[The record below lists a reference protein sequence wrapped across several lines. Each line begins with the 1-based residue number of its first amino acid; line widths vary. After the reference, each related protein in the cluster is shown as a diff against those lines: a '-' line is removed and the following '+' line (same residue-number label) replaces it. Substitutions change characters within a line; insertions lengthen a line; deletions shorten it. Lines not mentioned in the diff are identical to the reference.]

1 MDIEKTNIMEI
12 IKINGIEYKKSP
24 NGVFLIR
31 KEEKT
36 DPKKQG
42 DIYVK
47 KEMFDQLDEK
57 TKYLFNT
64 YMEKTTVDVPE
75 RTTRSQKHS
84 INLNHYYY
92 FKVKVIDEFEYDL
105 TLKKDNESNS
115 RNDCLVFAEKLG
127 ILMSSTIRKKNETT
141 YSAYDPEKEEQKKG
155 ISRSVFK
162 NNSSNSKN
170 RNKLGTTNVGNFISL
185 VREFDYTL
193 DYDEASKILKVKDRI
208 FMINPEIGDSYIL
221 MKYLYNNN
229 QDPDYNLWRKIE
241 YETSNIWPGSE
252 SLIAKTDDEFILYP
266 IDTSHLEKEDFFEN
280 IREGKEEYYELDPSL
295 LKLKQNMKNEEGNCI
310 IIDEKYCIIPMYN
323 EYKLDLKEQ
332 GGCPYHAA
340 CVIAKDDNV
349 NITLEADLGDK
360 KRIFPVFDMY
370 EVSCEKTKKPHT
382 FYGRWMADYS
392 YTYPKQEKFDL
403 STPKIKAK
411 SSEDSKLIN
420 KQKLILK
427 ETKKVLP
434 ILLHAVVD
442 LIDNKKTSI
451 AAKSTCQRC
460 TRSTRSTRLTKNATS
475 YVKRKSGIKSLSN
488 IRPHTKVVRKTQSER
503 KRSKSKTQKSR

>member
-1 MDIEKTNIMEI
+1 
-12 IKINGIEYKKSP
+12 
-24 NGVFLIR
+24 
-31 KEEKT
+31 
-36 DPKKQG
+36 
-42 DIYVK
+42 
-47 KEMFDQLDEK
+47 
-57 TKYLFNT
+57 
-64 YMEKTTVDVPE
+64 
-75 RTTRSQKHS
+75 
-84 INLNHYYY
+84 
-92 FKVKVIDEFEYDL
+92 
-105 TLKKDNESNS
+105 
-115 RNDCLVFAEKLG
+115 
-127 ILMSSTIRKKNETT
+127 MSSFNRKKNETT
-141 YSAYDPEKEEQKKG
+141 YSAYDPEKEDQKKG

-162 NNSSNSKN
+162 NNSSNPKN
-170 RNKLGTTNVGNFISL
+170 KNKLGTTNVGNFISL
-185 VREFDYTL
+185 VREFFYTFV
-193 DYDEASKILKVKDRI
+193 YDEATKTLKIKDRI
-208 FMINPEIGDSYIL
+208 FMINPEIGNSYIL

-229 QDPDYNLWRKIE
+229 EDPDYNLWRKIE
-241 YETSNIWPGSE
+241 YETSNINGEE
-252 SLIAKTDDEFILYP
+252 SLIVKTDDEFILYP
-266 IDTSHLEKEDFFEN
+266 IDTSCLKNKEDFLKN

-323 EYKLDLKEQ
+323 EYKLDVKQQ

-382 FYGRWMADYS
+382 FYARWMADYS

-420 KQKLILK
+420 EQKLILK

-442 LIDNKKTSI
+442 LKDDKNTSI

-460 TRSTRSTRLTKNATS
+460 TRSTRLTRSTRSTKNATS

-503 KRSKSKTQKSR
+503 KKSKSKTQKSR

>member
-1 MDIEKTNIMEI
+1 MDVEKTNIMEI
-12 IKINGIEYKKSP
+12 IKINGIQYKKSP

-64 YMEKTTVDVPE
+64 YMEKTTLDVSE
-75 RTTRSQKHS
+75 RSTRSQKHS

-127 ILMSSTIRKKNETT
+127 ILMSSTTRKKNETA

-162 NNSSNSKN
+162 NNSTNTKN
-170 RNKLGTTNVGNFISL
+170 KNKLGTTNVGNFISL
-185 VREFDYTL
+185 VREFFYTFV
-193 DYDEASKILKVKDRI
+193 YDEASKTLKVKDRI
-208 FMINPEIGDSYIL
+208 FMINPEIGNSYIL

-229 QDPDYNLWRKIE
+229 EDPDYNLWRKIE
-241 YETSNIWPGSE
+241 YETPNIDGEE
-252 SLIAKTDDEFILYP
+252 SLIAKIDDKFLLYP
-266 IDTSHLEKEDFFEN
+266 IDTSRLKNEEDFLKN

-323 EYKLDLKEQ
+323 EYKLDIKEQ

-370 EVSCEKTKKPHT
+370 EVSCENIKKPHT

-403 STPKIKAK
+403 STPKIKSK
-411 SSEDSKLIN
+411 SQDLNLIN
-420 KQKLILK
+420 EQKLILK
-427 ETKKVLP
+427 ETKIVLP

-442 LIDNKKTSI
+442 LKDDKNTSI

-460 TRSTRSTRLTKNATS
+460 TRSTRSTKNATS

-488 IRPHTKVVRKTQSER
+488 IRPLTKVVRKTQSER
-503 KRSKSKTQKSR
+503 KRSKSKTQKAGNK

>member
-1 MDIEKTNIMEI
+1 MEI

-36 DPKKQG
+36 DPNKQG

-47 KEMFDQLDEK
+47 KEMFDHLDEK

-64 YMEKTTVDVPE
+64 YMKKTTVNVPE
-75 RTTRSQKHS
+75 RSTRSQKHS

-155 ISRSVFK
+155 ILRSVFK
-162 NNSSNSKN
+162 NNSSNPKN
-170 RNKLGTTNVGNFISL
+170 RNKLGTTNVGNFLSL
-185 VREFDYTL
+185 VREFFYTFV
-193 DYDEASKILKVKDRI
+193 YDEATKTWKVKDDVYE
-208 FMINPEIGDSYIL
+208 INPNIGNSYIL

-229 QDPDYNLWRKIE
+229 DDPDYNLWRKIE
-241 YETSNIWPGSE
+241 YETSNIDGEE
-252 SLIAKTDDEFILYP
+252 SLITKIDNNFLLYP
-266 IDTSHLEKEDFFEN
+266 IDTSHLKNEEDFLKN
-280 IREGKEEYYELDPSL
+280 IKEGKEEYYEVDSTL
-295 LKLKQNMKNEEGNCI
+295 LKLKKNMKNEEGNCI

-323 EYKLDLKEQ
+323 EYKLDIKEQ

-370 EVSCEKTKKPHT
+370 EVSCENIEHT

-392 YTYPKQEKFDL
+392 YIYPKQEKFEL
-403 STPKIKAK
+403 STPQIKAK
-411 SSEDSKLIN
+411 SPEDLKLIN
-420 KQKLILK
+420 EQKLISK

-442 LIDNKKTSI
+442 LKHDKKTSI

-460 TRSTRSTRLTKNATS
+460 TRSTRLTKNATS

-488 IRPHTKVVRKTQSER
+488 NRQLHTKVLRKTQSER
-503 KRSKSKTQKSR
+503 KKSKSKTQKSR